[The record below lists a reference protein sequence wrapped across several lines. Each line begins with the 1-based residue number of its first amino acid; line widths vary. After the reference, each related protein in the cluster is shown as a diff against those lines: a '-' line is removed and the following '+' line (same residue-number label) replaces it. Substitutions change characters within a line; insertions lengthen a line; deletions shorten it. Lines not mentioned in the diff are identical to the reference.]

1 MMHKIT
7 CAWAHTLHLPSL
19 VKGKAVRG
27 HLQATPHHAGH
38 RAAVLAH
45 CTLLL
50 TEHVHAILPMEVWW
64 DLKCHPRISSEH
76 GPSTAC
82 LLTLASSLALAIP
95 TGLKT
100 THLFL
105 FSSSKFLASTSKSPK
120 KNTGPGLRPSPAPC
134 TPRPATACRAWPSS

>member
-7 CAWAHTLHLPSL
+7 CAWTHTLHLPSL

-50 TEHVHAILPMEVWW
+50 PEPGMYM
-64 DLKCHPRISSEH
+64 
-76 GPSTAC
+76 PSY
-82 LLTLASSLALAIP
+82 LW
-95 TGLKT
+95 
-100 THLFL
+100 
-105 FSSSKFLASTSKSPK
+105 KFDGT
-120 KNTGPGLRPSPAPC
+120 
-134 TPRPATACRAWPSS
+134 